1 MHEHIAGIVPPM
13 TTPFRSDDTIDEAA
27 LRADTRY
34 LIETARVH
42 GLAVTGSTGE
52 GHALT
57 TDEVRR
63 ITAVVSEEVRGR
75 VPVITGIIT
84 DSTASAVAR
93 GLAVKDLGVAAL
105 QVTPVHYLFR
115 PDDDAM
121 VRHFDVLATRTGL
134 PIIIYNVVPW
144 TYLSPQLLARII
156 RSVPGVIGVKQSA
169 GDMKLLA
176 DLLLLVGDDARIMTA
191 VDALLYPSFAL
202 GAHGAIAAIL
212 TAAPESLRA
221 ALGRGAGGRPQAGT
235 RASRK
240 APAAVE
246 RDLPRQSSRQREVL
260 PGSHGTTGGC
270 AARADARDIAGP
282 GVCDPGGAPRRGSA
296 PLTTDRQPRRAA
308 RREPRRSGVTTDLPP
323 VKEDAD
329 HGRFRGHTRSR
340 DHTAGHPPRL
350 RRECGRRCRSSAAA
364 SRASSPRAARRPSP
378 RAPSCTGCA
387 GSTSSPSPTS
397 S

>member
-1 MHEHIAGIVPPM
+1 MSANTRIFGIVPPM
-13 TTPFRSDDTIDEAA
+13 TTPFRPDDTIDDAA
-27 LRADTRY
+27 LRAETRY

-63 ITAVVSEEVRGR
+63 ITATVVDEARGR

-84 DSTASAVAR
+84 DSTASAVER
-93 GLAVKDLGVAAL
+93 GLAVRDLGVAAL

-121 VRHFDVLATRTGL
+121 VRHFETLAARTDL

-156 RSVPGVIGVKQSA
+156 GAVPGVIGVKQSA

-176 DLLLLVGDDARIMTA
+176 DLLLLVADRSRIMSA

-212 TAAPESLRA
+212 TAVP
-221 ALGRGAGGRPQAGT
+221 ALCVQLWDAVQGGDHKQALALHEKLLPIWNAIAHDNLPANVKHCQALMGRPAG
-235 RASRK
+235 
-240 APAAVE
+240 V
-246 RDLPRQSSRQREVL
+246 
-260 PGSHGTTGGC
+260 
-270 AARADARDIAGP
+270 
-282 GVCDPGGAPRRGSA
+282 
-296 PLTTDRQPRRAA
+296 
-308 RREPRRSGVTTDLPP
+308 
-323 VKEDAD
+323 
-329 HGRFRGHTRSR
+329 
-340 DHTAGHPPRL
+340 
-350 RRECGRRCRSSAAA
+350 
-364 SRASSPRAARRPSP
+364 P
-378 RAPSCTGCA
+378 RAPMPATSAAQADAIRRALQGA
-387 GSTSSPSPTS
+387 GALR
-397 S
+397 